1 LFPQFRDAS
10 EKLLNELIKKVQE
23 LEQKEEA
30 SRIRTANDKSRID
43 RLEEEN
49 QLLRKDKLV
58 CISG

>member
-30 SRIRTANDKSRID
+30 SRIRATNDKSRID